1 MTPDQDTLGA
11 RLIRDN
17 DSLSRAHRRK
27 HNKLRRIENEVRK
40 HVFQEC
46 DCRDANECMIR
57 LYRLI
62 PISPRPRA

>member
-1 MTPDQDTLGA
+1 MQHDQDTLGA

-17 DSLSRAHRRK
+17 HTLSRAHRRK
-27 HNKLRRIENEVRK
+27 HNKLRTLENEVRK

-46 DCRDANECMIR
+46 DCRDRHECLIR

-62 PISPRPRA
+62 PISPREKA